1 MNIIRLFLSSLAAT
15 LALLAAEAS
24 AQNKPAPPAAVTFKS
39 LKEIVDVLPHP
50 LVQQLKIKGRMEG
63 AKDDANKIFMEKA
76 VGKTATIKVRAQ
88 DWEPWSGPENNNDK
102 TRITMVP
109 ATMNVLGT
117 SFKIALWI
125 LIPPDQMAVLGKIS
139 KGGEITATG
148 ELTRFELALTPE
160 GLKLNGDLRHAK
172 LEK

>member
-1 MNIIRLFLSSLAAT
+1 MNRIRLLISSSAAA
-15 LALLAAEAS
+15 LALFAAGTS
-24 AQNKPAPPAAVTFKS
+24 AQNKPAAPVTFKS

-63 AKDDANKIFMEKA
+63 GKDDANKIFMEKV
-76 VGKTATIKVRAQ
+76 VGKTATMKVRAQ
-88 DWEPWSGPENNNDK
+88 DWEPWSGPENNTDK

-109 ATMNVLGT
+109 VTMNVLGT
-117 SFKIALWI
+117 TFKIALWI
-125 LIPPDQMAVLGKIS
+125 LIPPDQTAVLGKIT

-148 ELTRFELALTPE
+148 EITRFELALTPE